1 MNAATAHGGGPRR
14 PSRSVPRE
22 LTRARARART
32 RALAR
37 ALALALA
44 FALLAGAVHAHATL
58 VFGVVRVAPDP
69 PAPGEAFTLT
79 LTLEDP
85 SLTPV
90 EDAIV
95 FVELRPMPAADAP
108 LPTASTEAPDLPPP
122 LRSERL
128 IEVAPAVY
136 QTEISLPN
144 GDSYHLLVRDQ
155 TFQWEEAN
163 ASVVLPLLGRP
174 VGDLPFILPPTQVA
188 PQSLWTWIVWLVG
201 LPLLAGVVVT
211 LLVLRSQPAAAK
223 KAEDGA

>member
-1 MNAATAHGGGPRR
+1 MTPATEHPGGRDRR
-14 PSRSVPRE
+14 SRSV
-22 LTRARARART
+22 ARVGG
-32 RALAR
+32 RALT
-37 ALALALA
+37 LALAL
-44 FALLAGAVHAHATL
+44 ALLAGAVHAHATL

-95 FVELRPMPAADAP
+95 FVELRPMPAVDAP
-108 LPTASTEAPDLPPP
+108 LPDASTEAPDLPPP

-136 QTEISLPN
+136 QTEISLPD
-144 GDSYHLLVRDQ
+144 GASYHLLVRDQ

-188 PQSLWTWIVWLVG
+188 PRSLWTWIVWLVG

-211 LLVLRSQPAAAK
+211 LLVLRSQPPAAK
-223 KAEDGA
+223 RTEDGA

>member
-1 MNAATAHGGGPRR
+1 MNVLDEHPGGRGRR
-14 PSRSVPRE
+14 S
-22 LTRARARART
+22 
-32 RALAR
+32 
-37 ALALALA
+37 LALALA
-44 FALLAGAVHAHATL
+44 IVLTLLAGAVHAHATL
-58 VFGVVRVAPDP
+58 VFGVVRIAPDP
-69 PAPGEAFTLT
+69 PAPGEPFALT

-85 SLTPV
+85 SLAPV

-95 FVELRPMPAADAP
+95 FVELRPMPATDAP
-108 LPTASTEAPDLPPP
+108 LPAASTEAPDLPPP

-136 QTEISLPN
+136 QTEVSLPH
-144 GDSYHLLVRDQ
+144 GQGYHLLVRDQ

-188 PQSLWTWIVWLVG
+188 PRSLWTWIVWLVG

-211 LLVLRSQPAAAK
+211 LLVLRSQPAAGK
-223 KAEDGA
+223 KPEGSA

>member
-1 MNAATAHGGGPRR
+1 MTASTQHPGGRDR
-14 PSRSVPRE
+14 PSRSV
-22 LTRARARART
+22 ARVS
-32 RALAR
+32 AR
-37 ALALALA
+37 ALTLALA

-95 FVELRPMPAADAP
+95 FVELRPMPALDAQ
-108 LPTASTEAPDLPPP
+108 LPAASTEPPDLPAP

-128 IEVAPAVY
+128 VEVAPAVY
-136 QTEISLPN
+136 QTEISLPD

-163 ASVVLPLLGRP
+163 ASVILPLLGRA

-188 PQSLWTWIVWLVG
+188 PRSLWTWIVWLVG

-211 LLVLRSQPAAAK
+211 LLVLRSQPRATK
-223 KAEDGA
+223 RTEDGA